1 MNTVITTQKGKI
13 RGCVE
18 NGCLVFKGIPYA
30 KPPVGALRWRAP
42 QETESW
48 EGVYEASRFSCK
60 AVQGEQNVGFYGKEF
75 YADPAYAAKIG
86 EDCLYLNIWAP
97 EEAAAAGAGAEAGLP
112 VAFWIHGGAFMSG
125 YGSEQE
131 FDGAAYAKRGVIL
144 VTINYRLNVYGF
156 LAHPWLREESESGVS
171 GNYGILDQI
180 AALKWVYENIGAFG
194 GDPDNIT
201 IFGQSA
207 GAMSV
212 QTLLSSDLTG
222 SMIAKAILQSGGS
235 YGKGIHRDMPL
246 REAEEYGEK
255 FVELTGAK
263 DLAELRAMSV
273 QELEKPLGQMMEEA
287 FTSGKGLFLVP
298 NIDGYVLKQGYNAT
312 IDERKLKHIPY
323 LIGSTKNDIMVT
335 KEELAAGRKGTLYEG
350 CMAFSHKMEELWKEP
365 SYVYYFSR
373 QMPGDDEGAF
383 HSSELWYMFGTV
395 KRCWRPLTEADEKLS
410 GRMLDYWTNFMKKG
424 DPNGTGLPE
433 WKPCGKADPFVM
445 EFDV

>member
-1 MNTVITTQKGKI
+1 MSTVVTTRKGKI
-13 RGCVE
+13 RGCAE

-30 KPPVGALRWRAP
+30 KPPVGELRWRAP

-48 EGVYEASRFSCK
+48 EGTYEAVRFSDK
-60 AVQGEQNVGFYGKEF
+60 AVQGDQNVGFYGKEF
-75 YADPAYAAKIG
+75 YADPAYDVGIS

-97 EEAAAAGAGAEAGLP
+97 EEAVREDAKAGLP

-156 LAHPWLREESESGVS
+156 LAHLWLSRESDNGVS

-180 AALKWVYENIGAFG
+180 AALKWVFENIEAFG
-194 GDPDNIT
+194 GDPGNIT

-212 QTLLSSDLTG
+212 QTLLSSELTG
-222 SMIAKAILQSGGS
+222 NMIAKAILQSGGS
-235 YGKGIHRDMPL
+235 YGNGIHRDMPL
-246 REAEEYGEK
+246 QEAEECGK
-255 FVELTGAK
+255 RFAGLAGAK
-263 DLAELRAMSV
+263 DLDELRAMSTE
-273 QELEKPLGQMMEEA
+273 ELEKPFGQMMEEA

-298 NIDGYVLKQGYNAT
+298 NIDDYVLKQGYNHT
-312 IDERKLKHIPY
+312 IEERKLKHIPY

-335 KEELAAGRKGTLYEG
+335 KEQLEAGEKGTLYEG
-350 CMAFSHKMEELWKEP
+350 CMAFSHKMEQLWNEP

-373 QMPGDDEGAF
+373 QMPGDEEGAF
-383 HSSELWYMFGTV
+383 HSAELWYVFGTV
-395 KRCWRPLTEADEKLS
+395 KRCWRPLTEADEQLS
-410 GRMLDYWTNFMKKG
+410 ERMLDYWTNFMKKG
-424 DPNGTGLPE
+424 DPNGDGLPQWRE
-433 WKPCGKADPFVM
+433 CSAADPFVM